1 MRKVIGGLPLFFV
14 IVFFCKS
21 AVDPRQDESSLD
33 QAKLKEILQKTSEY
47 CRKLESAVFNF
58 VCLEE
63 IEEKVKNV
71 QGSRQDLVPDRRAE
85 GGIPQTPR
93 NIPHYELTGRTE
105 ENKYLYEYQL
115 VRKKGRNEEIR
126 TLLKKNGRKKIQQDA
141 KLEAGR
147 LQYENMAFG
156 PIDLLSRRSQFYH
169 DYKIVKEEV
178 LNQEKV
184 AIIEAAPNPSS
195 PQHSTFGKIWVRES
209 DFVILKILWN
219 EKSINNLQYA
229 EERAAQLKA
238 KPQIT
243 LISEFDIEK
252 NGIRFPSRV
261 IFEEAHINRQGKK
274 LVASEITVTYKDYKF
289 FRVEVD
295 VKY

>member
-1 MRKVIGGLPLFFV
+1 
-14 IVFFCKS
+14 
-21 AVDPRQDESSLD
+21 
-33 QAKLKEILQKTSEY
+33 
-47 CRKLESAVFNF
+47 
-58 VCLEE
+58 
-63 IEEKVKNV
+63 
-71 QGSRQDLVPDRRAE
+71 
-85 GGIPQTPR
+85 
-93 NIPHYELTGRTE
+93 
-105 ENKYLYEYQL
+105 
-115 VRKKGRNEEIR
+115 
-126 TLLKKNGRKKIQQDA
+126 
-141 KLEAGR
+141 
-147 LQYENMAFG
+147 MAFG
-156 PIDLLSRRSQFYH
+156 PIDLLSRRGQFYH

-178 LNQEKV
+178 LNQEQV
-184 AIIEAAPNPSS
+184 AIIEATPNISF

-261 IFEEAHINRQGKK
+261 IFEEAYINRQGKK
-274 LVASEITVTYKDYKF
+274 LVASEIAVTYKDYKF
-289 FRVEVD
+289 FTVEVD